1 MNTPSHASGLTYT
14 VEHQHIVFSWQPVD
28 GVLHYRLLAS
38 TSPASDA
45 DDEFSTVLGAGQIKQ
60 NVFRLRIRHWNVD
73 WSSTRY
79 QLQACP
85 PAALPCRV
93 LDEVELTPEDAERA
107 VAGLWHPDIQ
117 PALDFQLRKSL
128 ALSGDG
134 DTMAWSGRVLTKDS
148 SGRPPLGFSMYR
160 SYSQVLYIAQR
171 TSNGWQQQAKFWID
185 DEFNVWESKAVAL
198 SANGDTL
205 VFGSVDQYTQNE
217 QNTKAASR
225 RIPEKVVLVY
235 ERHKGSWRQ
244 QAIVAPVDTDQSHSF
259 GASFAISADG
269 STLAVGNP
277 YRHKELNPEH
287 PVHPAHPEHFKQSRR
302 SLQYQAMARSF
313 SYGAVFVYKRIDGHW
328 QKQAH
333 LKAPVRSSGDAF
345 GKSLSLS
352 ADGHTLAVG
361 EPSED
366 ADARSAAEAQ
376 ALKNSPVVSDTPD
389 GNPITPAPHVAE
401 HWPAGT
407 GAVYIYTRVGQT
419 RTGRPP

>member
-1 MNTPSHASGLTYT
+1 M
-14 VEHQHIVFSWQPVD
+14 
-28 GVLHYRLLAS
+28 
-38 TSPASDA
+38 
-45 DDEFSTVLGAGQIKQ
+45 
-60 NVFRLRIRHWNVD
+60 
-73 WSSTRY
+73 
-79 QLQACP
+79 
-85 PAALPCRV
+85 
-93 LDEVELTPEDAERA
+93 
-107 VAGLWHPDIQ
+107 
-117 PALDFQLRKSL
+117 L

-160 SYSQVLYIAQR
+160 SYSEVLYIAQR

-205 VFGSVDQYTQNE
+205 VFASAKQHTQNK
-217 QNTKAASR
+217 QNAKTASR
-225 RIPEKVVLVY
+225 YFSDNVVLVY
-235 ERHKGSWRQ
+235 ERHKGNWRRQ
-244 QAIVAPVDTDQSHSF
+244 SAIVPDETERAVFF
-259 GASFAISADG
+259 GASLAISADG
-269 STLAVGNP
+269 STLAVGSPHSHAEINP
-277 YRHKELNPEH
+277 AHPTHPEH
-287 PVHPAHPEHFKQSRR
+287 PEHSKQPKRYK
-302 SLQYQAMARSF
+302 QYQGIPSNF
-313 SYGAVFVYKRIDGHW
+313 FYGAVFVYKRIDGHW

-333 LKAPVRSSGDAF
+333 LKAPVRSSGDGF

-407 GAVYIYTRVGQT
+407 GAVYIYTRVG
-419 RTGRPP
+419 